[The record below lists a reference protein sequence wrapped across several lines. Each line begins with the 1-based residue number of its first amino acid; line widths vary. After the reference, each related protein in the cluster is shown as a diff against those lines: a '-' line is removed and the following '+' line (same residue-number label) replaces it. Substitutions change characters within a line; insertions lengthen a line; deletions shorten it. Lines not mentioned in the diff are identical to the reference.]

1 MKHFLKLS
9 SLIFTLFFIVPL
21 TNLLAQDTLPVLQK
35 KDYDQW
41 QYLNRTSISPDGNWI
56 SYQISVVDGNDT
68 LFLKS
73 TRDTLHYAFAFG
85 RNLDFSRDSKW
96 AAVKIGYSEK
106 EQEKMKEKKKT
117 IHYKMKLVNLS
128 SGDVEDFKDIRSF
141 SFSRSSGHLAMRTY
155 PPEKSKQKGSDL
167 ILRNLKTGVT
177 RNIGNVK
184 EWAFNKKGD
193 RLAYVID
200 ANNKL
205 GNGMEL
211 LNLDDYN
218 VTILASD
225 TTTFN
230 NLSWEKEGLALAVM
244 QAFYDTSYVEPSYR
258 ILAWPDVYKPA
269 TKFTFDPSKIT
280 GYPDSLRVKDNYKPV
295 WSKDLTTVF
304 LGINDWTKKEKKEK
318 KGEKDKTDK
327 KDKKSEDKKKKDE
340 KKPGVDIW
348 HWKDDPIQPRQQ
360 KTYSRDNNFTYL
372 CSWDLKTNQFVRLA
386 TPELKHARLTG
397 DQKNVYMWDLTP
409 YQPQFK
415 LTYADH
421 YLVNARTGEKKEVL
435 KNYIQTISPSPGGKY
450 LLYFKDNHWWV
461 YDISGDKHTNL
472 TEKLNV
478 PFWNIRDDHPAKIK
492 PAFGYGGWL
501 KDDKKVLLYD
511 EYDVWEVDPSGKKA
525 ERLTKGREDQTIYRV
540 QRLDYEEPYLDPDQP
555 VYLRAFGDKSKK
567 SGFAKITPKGKFV
580 SLLFEDSSNSRL
592 QKAKKANEFI
602 YVSQTYEKSPSLLM
616 TNGDFK
622 KNTQIVKTNPQQK
635 NYKWGKAELMSFKNR
650 DGKELQGTL
659 IYPAGYEPGKKY
671 PMLVY
676 IYEILSN
683 GLHRYIV
690 PSPKSFYNFTNYSQQ
705 GYFILQP
712 DIVYK
717 TNHPGESA
725 VNCVVPAVE
734 EMIKTGMIDEKKIG
748 IMGHSW
754 GAYQTSFI
762 ITQTKLFSAAVAGA
776 PLTDMI
782 SMYNSIYWNSGTP
795 DQQIFEISQG
805 RLQQPYWDIMDEYI
819 ANSPI
824 FQAKKIETPILVT
837 FGDKDGAVDW
847 HQGIEFY
854 ITMRRMQKPMIMLVY
869 EGENHAVRKKENAL
883 DYTRKINE
891 FFDYYLLGKAA
902 KPWITEGVT
911 YLDKQKEREKK

>member
-1 MKHFLKLS
+1 MKNFLKLS
-9 SLIFTLFFIVPL
+9 LLFLIACSFAPNVVV
-21 TNLLAQDTLPVLQK
+21 AQDTLPVLQK

-41 QYLNRTSISPDGNWI
+41 QYLNQTKISPDGKWI
-56 SYQISVVDGNDT
+56 SYSISVVDGNDT

-73 TRDTLHYAFAFG
+73 MKDTTHYEFAFG
-85 RNLDFSRDSKW
+85 GNLNFSRDSKW
-96 AAVKIGYSEK
+96 AAVRIGVSEK
-106 EQEKMKEKKKT
+106 EKEKMKEKKKPV
-117 IHYKMKLVNLS
+117 HYKMKLVNLS
-128 SGDVEDFKDIRSF
+128 SGDVEDFKDIRSY
-141 SFSRSSGHLAMRTY
+141 SFSRNSGHLAMRTY
-155 PPEKSKQKGSDL
+155 PPEKSKLKGSDL

-184 EWAFNKKGD
+184 DWSFNKPGD
-193 RLAYVID
+193 RLAYIID
-200 ANNKL
+200 AKNKL
-205 GNGMEL
+205 GNGVEL
-211 LNLDDYN
+211 LNLEDYN
-218 VTILASD
+218 VSILISD
-225 TTTFN
+225 TTTFK
-230 NLSWEKEGLALAVM
+230 NLSWEKEGKALAVM
-244 QAFYDTSYVEPSYR
+244 QAFYDTSYVKPSYK
-258 ILAWPDVYKPA
+258 ILAWQDVYKPE
-269 TKFTFDPSKIT
+269 TKFVFDPSKIADF
-280 GYPDSLRVKDNYKPV
+280 PDTLRVKDSFKPV

-304 LGINDWTKKEKKEK
+304 IGINDWTKKEKKK
-318 KGEKDKTDK
+318 KKDDKDKKSKDK
-327 KDKKSEDKKKKDE
+327 KDKKE
-340 KKPGVDIW
+340 KKPGVDVW

-360 KTYSRDNNFTYL
+360 KSYGRDNNYTYL
-372 CSWDLKTNQFVRLA
+372 CSWDLKNNRFIRLA
-386 TPELKHARLTG
+386 SPDLKDGRLTG
-397 DQKNVYMWDLTP
+397 DQKYAYMWDETP

-415 LTYADH
+415 LVYADH
-421 YLVNARTGEKKEVL
+421 YLVNTQTGEKKEIL
-435 KNYIQTISPSPGGKY
+435 KNYIKTISPSPGGKY
-450 LLYFKDNHWWV
+450 LLYFKDNHWWI
-461 YDISGDKHTNL
+461 YDIYGDKHTNL
-472 TEKLNV
+472 TEKLDV

-492 PAFGYGGWL
+492 PAFGYGGWF

-511 EYDVWEVDPSGKKA
+511 EYDVWETDPSGKKA
-525 ERLTKGREDQTIYRV
+525 RRLTQGREDETIYRV

-555 VYLRAFGDKSKK
+555 VYLRAFGDKTKK

-592 QKAKKANEFI
+592 QKAKKADNFI
-602 YVSQTYEKSPSLLM
+602 YVSQTYEKSPALYL
-616 TNGDFK
+616 TNTVFT
-622 KNTQIVKTNPQQK
+622 KNIQVVETNPQQK

-659 IYPAGYEPGKKY
+659 IYPANYESGKKY

-725 VNCVVPAVE
+725 VDCVVPAVE

-776 PLTDMI
+776 PLTNMI

-795 DQQIFEISQG
+795 DQQIFETSQG
-805 RLQQPYWDIMDEYI
+805 RLQQPYWDIMEEYI
-819 ANSPI
+819 NNSPI
-824 FQAKKIETPILVT
+824 FQAKNIETPILVT

-869 EGENHAVRKKENAL
+869 ADENHAVRKKENAL

-891 FFDYYLLGKAA
+891 FFDYYLLGKQA
-902 KPWITEGVT
+902 KPWINDGVT
-911 YLDKQKEREKK
+911 YLDKQKERKKK